1 LPIAKETDM
10 RLNAFTLILALSLS
24 ACGQT
29 GPLYHPNQE
38 QPPAPSDAE
47 LETTERTQVQVR

>member
-1 LPIAKETDM
+1 MWHRAI
-10 RLNAFTLILALSLS
+10 TLTLALTLS

-29 GPLYHPNQE
+29 GPLYHPDRE
-38 QPPAPSDAE
+38 QPPVPSDEE

>member
-1 LPIAKETDM
+1 M
-10 RLNAFTLILALSLS
+10 RATLILAFALQLL

-29 GPLYHPNQE
+29 GPLYHPGQE

-47 LETTERTQVQVR
+47 QETTERTQVEVR